1 MPNGSPPR
9 HEESENGN
17 GNRPGNG
24 GEGQS
29 VNSISSSS
37 FSFES
42 IDEFEKK
49 GDNARERFKLTPGGG
64 KNDHMQRGKSLKIT
78 KQKRDFSAV
87 DNMGSGPRR
96 AVSNRARHKMQLAI
110 CEEL

>member
-1 MPNGSPPR
+1 MRPLPNGSPARP
-9 HEESENGN
+9 EESDNEN

-49 GDNARERFKLTPGGG
+49 SDNAKGRFKLTPGGG
-64 KNDHMQRGKSLKIT
+64 KNDHRQRGNSLKIS
-78 KQKRDFSAV
+78 KQKRGFSAV
-87 DNMGSGPRR
+87 KMGSGPRR
-96 AVSNRARHKMQLAI
+96 AASNRARHKM
-110 CEEL
+110 